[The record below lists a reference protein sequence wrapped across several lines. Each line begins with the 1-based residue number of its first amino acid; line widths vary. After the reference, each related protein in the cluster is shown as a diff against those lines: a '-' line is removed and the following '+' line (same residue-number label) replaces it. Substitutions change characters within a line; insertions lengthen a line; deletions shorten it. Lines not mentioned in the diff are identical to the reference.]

1 MKKHPAKLFALIAM
15 SIFSLLLIAAC
26 GGTGQSTSGSSDQAS
41 TPSGPAKDAIKID
54 QVPWT
59 VESTVKDQ
67 ERRLGIAFENK
78 SEYPILSFK
87 LTYSIDPE
95 ATLDDISPAFLGAE
109 ADNDFLVT
117 KFKEVTEDDLK
128 KLSIIGDIDILTEP
142 GSTSEQSMVTI
153 GSVYLTNDA
162 QLEYFHPNMLTLEYL
177 VGDKMYTETYDYQTE
192 SYSLSSDVKT
202 VNAWPE
208 NELTAQLP
216 APEGLVIESARVE
229 NGELSFRS
237 IGTSVAAFNAYVE
250 ECQSYGFNTDIER
263 SEYVDDFEAT
273 NADTGY
279 RLEMNLIYGSID
291 GTLKSAE

>member
-1 MKKHPAKLFALIAM
+1 MKNRSAKLFALIVM
-15 SIFSLLLIAAC
+15 SLLSVLLIAAC
-26 GGTGQSTSGSSDQAS
+26 SGTGASPNQPSTS
-41 TPSGPAKDAIKID
+41 SGPTEDAIKID

-59 VESTVKDQ
+59 IESTVKDQ
-67 ERRLGIAFENK
+67 ERRLGITFENK

-95 ATLDDISPAFLGAE
+95 ATLEDISPAFLGAE

-142 GSTSEQSMVTI
+142 GSTSEQSMVTL

-162 QLEYFHPNMLTLEYL
+162 QLEYFHPNMLTLEYI

-202 VNAWPE
+202 MNAWPE
-208 NELTAQLP
+208 DELTAQLP
-216 APEGLVIESARVE
+216 TPNGLIIESARVE
-229 NGELSFRS
+229 NGGLSFRTT
-237 IGTSVAAFNAYVE
+237 GTSVAAFDAYVE
-250 ECQSYGFNTDIER
+250 ECQANGFNTNVER

-273 NADTGY
+273 NPNTGY
-279 RLEMNLIYGSID
+279 RLEMNLIYGSIN
-291 GTLKSAE
+291 GTLKSVE